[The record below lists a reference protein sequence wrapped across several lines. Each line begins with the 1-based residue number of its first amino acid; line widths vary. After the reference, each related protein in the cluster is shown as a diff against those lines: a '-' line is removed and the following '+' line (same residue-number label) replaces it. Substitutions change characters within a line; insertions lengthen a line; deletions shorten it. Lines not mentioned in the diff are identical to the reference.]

1 MQTLSASVVKQEFP
15 AGTTDTDYTFTV
27 TGTLADGTAFSTT
40 STSPTPSATFDL
52 APGTYT
58 GIVSKLKVSSL
69 PSAPLTVTVPTTI
82 TLEVPDATAAA
93 AFV

>member
-1 MQTLSASVVKQEFP
+1 MQTLSASVVKQDFP
-15 AGTTDTDYTFTV
+15 AGTVDPGYTFTV
-27 TGTLADGTAFSTT
+27 EGTLADGTAFSTT
-40 STSPTPSATFDL
+40 SSGTSPSATFDL

-69 PSAPLTVTVPTTI
+69 PSAPLTVTAPVTV